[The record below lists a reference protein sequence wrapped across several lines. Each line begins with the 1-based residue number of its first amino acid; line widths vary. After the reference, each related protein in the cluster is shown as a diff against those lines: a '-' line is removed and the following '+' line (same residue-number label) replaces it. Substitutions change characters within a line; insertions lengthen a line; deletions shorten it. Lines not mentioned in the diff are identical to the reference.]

1 MKQIYCDHS
10 ATTPVAPEVLE
21 LMDEILKN
29 NFGNPSSIHRYGQ
42 SAKAVI
48 EKARIQIADALI
60 CSPGEIFFTGGGSE
74 SNNTVLKGFLKSGD
88 HFITSS
94 IEHPSILIPAEEL
107 QKSGIDVTYVK
118 PDQNGIIQLDS
129 ILNEIKENTKL
140 ISVMFVNNELG
151 TINSIAEIGDLAK
164 SHNILFHTDA
174 VQAFGKIPL
183 NVSEMSID
191 LLSISAHKLY
201 GPKGVGIL
209 YMRNSNS
216 IDPLISGGGQ
226 EKNIRAGTEN
236 VAGIAGLG
244 LAAKIAVKNI
254 ALMTEKLNN
263 LTIQFLEGLYSSNFE
278 FFVNG
283 VNLIPGVLNITFPG
297 VSGQNLMIN
306 LDLKG
311 IAISYGAACASG
323 TSKPPRVL
331 LETGMPPEHAEC
343 SIRISFGKS
352 NQIED
357 VDFIIEAMEK
367 VIPRIK
373 KEPALA

>member
-10 ATTPVAPEVLE
+10 ATTPVAPEVLD

-42 SAKAVI
+42 SAKAII
-48 EKARIQIADALI
+48 EKARKQIADVLV

-74 SNNTVLKGFLKSGD
+74 SNNTVLKGFLNSGD

-94 IEHPSILIPAEEL
+94 IEHPSIMIPAEEL
-107 QKSGIDVTYVK
+107 QNSGIDITYVK
-118 PDQNGIIQLDS
+118 PDHNGIIQMES

-140 ISVMFVNNELG
+140 ISIMMVNNELG
-151 TINSIAEIGDLAK
+151 TINPIAEIGDLEK
-164 SHNILFHTDA
+164 PHNILFHTDA

-183 NVSEMSID
+183 NVSELSID
-191 LLSISAHKLY
+191 FLSISAHKLY

-209 YMRNSNS
+209 YMRNGNS

-226 EKNIRAGTEN
+226 EMNIRAGTEN

-244 LAAKIAVKNI
+244 LAAEIAVKNI
-254 ALMTEKLNN
+254 APMTEKMNN
-263 LTIQFLEGLYSSNFE
+263 LTKQFLAELNLSNFE
-278 FFVNG
+278 FSVNG
-283 VNLIPGVLNITFPG
+283 INLIPGVLNITFPG

-306 LDLKG
+306 LDLEG

-323 TSKPPRVL
+323 TPKPPRVL
-331 LETGMPPEHAEC
+331 LETGMHPDQAKC
-343 SIRISFGKS
+343 SVRISFGKS

-357 VDFIIEAMEK
+357 VDHIIQAIEK
-367 VIPRIK
+367 IIPRIK
-373 KEPALA
+373 KEPALV